1 MLPADLPLQGMVGVD
16 GAEAREISRYAI
28 KTLLILRLQTIA
40 WAFPAIL
47 IRHGESP
54 SRTCLSDHGYLPAVA
69 SNCWLDRI
77 RCRPWPLF
85 TRDVDS

>member
-1 MLPADLPLQGMVGVD
+1 MVGVD
-16 GAEAREISRYAI
+16 GAEARRIFRYAI

-54 SRTCLSDHGYLPAVA
+54 SRTCLSDHVYLPAV
-69 SNCWLDRI
+69 SSIYWLDRI